1 MAKSYFAI
9 LEVSSSAS
17 PAEVRSAYRRLA
29 KEYHPD
35 YYEGDS
41 KTFQQIQEAYAVL
54 GDPDKRKAYENTL
67 SSIRIQRT
75 ARQSPYP
82 EPEPLVPRK
91 GPVGLGEI
99 SPVRSFGGFSFS
111 FDETFDWLW
120 HNFSNASRNK
130 SGRGKNLT
138 MEVPLTREQALR
150 GGNATLDGTGT
161 IGLPRLPGI
170 RQHRSLPMPP
180 VLRGG
185 RLFGRSA
192 GIHFLSAWHHS
203 ESFRAYSPGTVWDKK
218 PLSYSAVSSRKYRLR
233 GNIIRQVRVPL
244 PFNF

>member
-150 GGNATLDGTGT
+150 GGNATLMVPAQSVCPACRGFGS
-161 IGLPRLPGI
+161 IGYYQCHRCSGEGAFSGEVPVSISFPPGI
-170 RQHRSLPMPP
+170 TQNHS
-180 VLRGG
+180 VLIPLERFGI
-185 RLFGRSA
+185 RNLYLTVLFR
-192 GIHFLSAWHHS
+192 
-203 ESFRAYSPGTVWDKK
+203 P
-218 PLSYSAVSSRKYRLR
+218 
-233 GNIIRQVRVPL
+233 GNIG
-244 PFNF
+244 